1 MFIYYNFDKKL
12 LVMDMSCWKYWPK
25 IEEIADKLENY
36 GVDSLDDLSSLNS
49 VDLDE
54 IKKLLDEIE
63 VIAHDETIDFDSAK
77 HILDDEK
84 MNQALKLIRKFYLYI
99 GARLETSNA
108 EEIINSDDPQ
118 AALDKFHFY
127 ERYQGLLTNES
138 KLAHW
143 HEDKTFVFVGSGPL
157 PLTLILF
164 RQKFGCKCIGIE
176 IQEDVA
182 ELSREVIKKLGL
194 DDGIEILVG
203 DETLLKD
210 LDFDILMVAAFAEPK
225 ERVFSN
231 VWEIIDEKTPLLV
244 RTYSGMRA
252 ILYAPLTDTILRG
265 FHKEVMLL
273 PLGNSNNTSVLLR
286 KVV

>member
-1 MFIYYNFDKKL
+1 
-12 LVMDMSCWKYWPK
+12 MSCWKYWPK
-25 IEEIADKLENY
+25 IEEIATKLEDY
-36 GVDSLDDLSSLNS
+36 GVDSLDDLSLLND

-54 IKKLLDEIE
+54 ITALLDEIE

-84 MNQALKLIRKFYLYI
+84 MNRALKLIRKFYLYI
-99 GARLETSNA
+99 GARLETNNA
-108 EEIINSDDPQ
+108 TQIIESDNPQ
-118 AALDKFHFY
+118 VTLDTFHFY
-127 ERYQGLLTNES
+127 ERYEGLLTNES

-210 LDFDILMVAAFAEPK
+210 IDFDILMVAAFAEPK
-225 ERVFSN
+225 DRVFSN
-231 VWEIIDEKTPLLV
+231 VWEIVDEKTPVLV

-273 PLGNSNNTSVLLR
+273 PIGNTNNTSVLLR
-286 KVV
+286 KVI

>member
-1 MFIYYNFDKKL
+1 MKYIPIVIN
-12 LVMDMSCWKYWPK
+12 MSCWKYWPK
-25 IEEIADKLENY
+25 IEEIANKLEKY
-36 GVDSLDDLSSLNS
+36 GIDSLDDLSSLNA

-54 IKKLLDEIE
+54 ITALLDEIE
-63 VIAHDETIDFDSAK
+63 VIAHDDEIDFDSAK

-84 MNQALKLIRKFYLYI
+84 MNNALKLIRKFYLYT

-108 EEIINSDDPQ
+108 KEIIESDDPH
-118 AALDKFHFY
+118 ATLDKFHFY
-127 ERYQGLLTNES
+127 ERYHGLLTNES

-143 HEDKTFVFVGSGPL
+143 HDDKTFVFVGSGPL

-164 RQKFGCKCIGIE
+164 RQKFGCRCIGIE

-182 ELSREVIKKLGL
+182 ELSRKVIKKLGM

-210 LDFDILMVAAFAEPK
+210 IDFDILMVAAFAEPK

-231 VWEIIDEKTPLLV
+231 VWEILDEKTPLLV

-265 FHKEVMLL
+265 FHKEIMLL
-273 PLGNSNNTSVLLR
+273 PIGNSNNTSVLLR
-286 KVV
+286 KVI

>member
-1 MFIYYNFDKKL
+1 MQYTIIVIK
-12 LVMDMSCWKYWPK
+12 MSCWKYWPK
-25 IEEIADKLENY
+25 IEEIANKLENY
-36 GVDSLDDLSSLNS
+36 GIDSLNDMSSLND
-49 VDLDE
+49 VDLSE
-54 IKKLLDEIE
+54 ITKLLDEIE

-84 MNQALKLIRKFYLYI
+84 MNNALKLIRKFYLYI

-108 EEIINSDDPQ
+108 MEIIKSDDPK
-118 AALDKFHFY
+118 ATLDTFHFY

-143 HEDKTFVFVGSGPL
+143 HDDKTFVFVGSGPL

-164 RQKFGCKCIGIE
+164 REKFGCKCIGIE
-176 IQEDVA
+176 IQEEVA

-203 DETLLKD
+203 DETLLKNI
-210 LDFDILMVAAFAEPK
+210 DFDILMVAAFAEPK
-225 ERVFSN
+225 ERVFAN
-231 VWEIIDEKTPLLV
+231 VWEIVDEKTPVLV

-265 FHKEVMLL
+265 FHKEIMLL
-273 PLGNSNNTSVLLR
+273 PIGNSNNTSVLLR
-286 KVV
+286 KVI

>member
-1 MFIYYNFDKKL
+1 MQYTIIVIK
-12 LVMDMSCWKYWPK
+12 MSCWKYWPK
-25 IEEIADKLENY
+25 IEEIANKLENY
-36 GVDSLDDLSSLNS
+36 GIDSLNDLSSLND
-49 VDLDE
+49 VDLGE
-54 IKKLLDEIE
+54 ITKLLDEIE

-84 MNQALKLIRKFYLYI
+84 MNNALKLIRKFYLYI
-99 GARLETSNA
+99 GARL
-108 EEIINSDDPQ
+108 
-118 AALDKFHFY
+118 FHFY

-143 HEDKTFVFVGSGPL
+143 HDDKTFVFVGSGPL

-164 RQKFGCKCIGIE
+164 REKFGCKCIGIE
-176 IQEDVA
+176 IQEEVA

-210 LDFDILMVAAFAEPK
+210 IDFDILMVAAFAEPK
-225 ERVFSN
+225 ERVFAN
-231 VWEIIDEKTPLLV
+231 VWEIVDEKTPVLV

-265 FHKEVMLL
+265 FHKEIMLL
-273 PLGNSNNTSVLLR
+273 PIGNSNNTSVLLR
-286 KVV
+286 KVI

>member
-1 MFIYYNFDKKL
+1 
-12 LVMDMSCWKYWPK
+12 MSCWKYWPK
-25 IEEIADKLENY
+25 IEEIANKLENY
-36 GVDSLDDLSSLNS
+36 GVDSFNNISSLNS

-54 IKKLLDEIE
+54 IKELLDEIE
-63 VIAHDETIDFDSAK
+63 VIAHDNTIDFDSAK

-84 MNQALKLIRKFYLYI
+84 MNKALKLIRKFYLYI
-99 GARLETSNA
+99 GARLETDNA
-108 EEIINSDDPQ
+108 NEIINSDDPQ
-118 AALDKFHFY
+118 ATLDTFHFY
-127 ERYQGLLTNES
+127 ERYEGLLTNES

-176 IQEDVA
+176 IQEDIA

-203 DETLLKD
+203 DETLLKE

-231 VWEIIDEKTPLLV
+231 VWEIVDEKTPVLV

-273 PLGNSNNTSVLLR
+273 PIGNSNNTSVLLR

>member
-1 MFIYYNFDKKL
+1 MQYTIIVIK
-12 LVMDMSCWKYWPK
+12 MSCWKYWPK
-25 IEEIADKLENY
+25 IEEIANKLENY
-36 GVDSLDDLSSLNS
+36 GIDSLNDLSSLND
-49 VDLDE
+49 VDLGE
-54 IKKLLDEIE
+54 ITKLLDEIE

-84 MNQALKLIRKFYLYI
+84 MNNALKLIRKFYLYI

-108 EEIINSDDPQ
+108 MEIIKSDDPK
-118 AALDKFHFY
+118 ATLDTFHFY

-143 HEDKTFVFVGSGPL
+143 HDDKTFVFVGSGPL

-164 RQKFGCKCIGIE
+164 REKFGCKCIGIE
-176 IQEDVA
+176 IQEEVA
-182 ELSREVIKKLGL
+182 ELSREVIQKLGL

-210 LDFDILMVAAFAEPK
+210 IDFDILMVAAFAEPK
-225 ERVFSN
+225 ERVFAN
-231 VWEIIDEKTPLLV
+231 VWEIVDEKTPVLV

-265 FHKEVMLL
+265 FHKEIMLL
-273 PLGNSNNTSVLLR
+273 PIGNSNNTSVLLR
-286 KVV
+286 KVI

>member
-1 MFIYYNFDKKL
+1 MQYTIIVIK
-12 LVMDMSCWKYWPK
+12 MSCWKYWPK
-25 IEEIADKLENY
+25 IEEIANKLENY
-36 GVDSLDDLSSLNS
+36 GIDSLNDMSSLND
-49 VDLDE
+49 VDLGE
-54 IKKLLDEIE
+54 ITKLLDEIE

-84 MNQALKLIRKFYLYI
+84 MNNALKLIRKFYLYI

-108 EEIINSDDPQ
+108 MEIIKSDDPK
-118 AALDKFHFY
+118 ATLDTFHFY

-143 HEDKTFVFVGSGPL
+143 HDDKTFVFVGSGPL

-164 RQKFGCKCIGIE
+164 REKFGCKCIGIE

-182 ELSREVIKKLGL
+182 ELSREVIKKLSL

-203 DETLLKD
+203 DETLLKNI
-210 LDFDILMVAAFAEPK
+210 DFDILMVAAFAEPK
-225 ERVFSN
+225 ERVFAN
-231 VWEIIDEKTPLLV
+231 VWEIVDEKTPVLV

-265 FHKEVMLL
+265 FHKERMLL
-273 PLGNSNNTSVLLR
+273 PIGNSNNTSVLLR
-286 KVV
+286 KVI

>member
-1 MFIYYNFDKKL
+1 MQYTIIVIK
-12 LVMDMSCWKYWPK
+12 MSCWKYWPK
-25 IEEIADKLENY
+25 IEEIANKLENY
-36 GVDSLDDLSSLNS
+36 GIDSLNDMSSLND

-54 IKKLLDEIE
+54 ITKLLDEIE

-84 MNQALKLIRKFYLYI
+84 MNNALKLIRKFYLYI

-108 EEIINSDDPQ
+108 MEIIKSDDPK
-118 AALDKFHFY
+118 ATLDTFHFY

-143 HEDKTFVFVGSGPL
+143 HDDKTFVFVGSGPL

-164 RQKFGCKCIGIE
+164 REKFGCKCIGIE
-176 IQEDVA
+176 IQEEVA
-182 ELSREVIKKLGL
+182 ELSREVIQKLGL
-194 DDGIEILVG
+194 DDGIEIMVG

-210 LDFDILMVAAFAEPK
+210 IDFDILMVAAFAEPK
-225 ERVFSN
+225 ERVFAN
-231 VWEIIDEKTPLLV
+231 VWEIVDEKTPVLV

-265 FHKEVMLL
+265 FHKEIMLL
-273 PLGNSNNTSVLLR
+273 PIGNSNNTSVLLR
-286 KVV
+286 KVI

>member
-1 MFIYYNFDKKL
+1 MVIKL
-12 LVMDMSCWKYWPK
+12 SCWKYWPK
-25 IEEIADKLENY
+25 IEEIAVKLEDY
-36 GVDSLDDLSSLNS
+36 GVDTLEDLSSLND

-54 IKKLLDEIE
+54 ITGLLDEIE

-84 MNQALKLIRKFYLYI
+84 MNKALKLIRKFYLYI
-99 GARLETSNA
+99 GARLETNNVTQ
-108 EEIINSDDPQ
+108 IIESEDPQ
-118 AALDKFHFY
+118 ATLDTFHFY
-127 ERYQGLLTNES
+127 ERYEGLLTNES

-182 ELSREVIKKLGL
+182 ELSRKVIKKLGL

-210 LDFDILMVAAFAEPK
+210 IDFDILMVAAFAEPK

-231 VWEIIDEKTPLLV
+231 VWEIVDEKTPVLV

-273 PLGNSNNTSVLLR
+273 PIGNTNNTSVLLR
-286 KVV
+286 KVI

>member
-1 MFIYYNFDKKL
+1 MQYTIIVIK
-12 LVMDMSCWKYWPK
+12 MSCWKYWPK
-25 IEEIADKLENY
+25 IEEIANKLENY
-36 GVDSLDDLSSLNS
+36 GIDSLNDMSSLND
-49 VDLDE
+49 VDLGE
-54 IKKLLDEIE
+54 ITKLLDEIE

-84 MNQALKLIRKFYLYI
+84 MNNALKLIRKFYLYI

-108 EEIINSDDPQ
+108 MEIIKSDDPK
-118 AALDKFHFY
+118 ATLDTFHFY

-143 HEDKTFVFVGSGPL
+143 HDDKTFVFVGSGPL

-164 RQKFGCKCIGIE
+164 REKFGCKCIGIE
-176 IQEDVA
+176 IQEEVA

-210 LDFDILMVAAFAEPK
+210 IDFDILMVAAFAEPK
-225 ERVFSN
+225 ERVFAN
-231 VWEIIDEKTPLLV
+231 VWEIVDEKTPVLV

-265 FHKEVMLL
+265 FHKEIMLL
-273 PLGNSNNTSVLLR
+273 PIGNSNNTSVLLR
-286 KVV
+286 KVI

>member
-1 MFIYYNFDKKL
+1 
-12 LVMDMSCWKYWPK
+12 MSCWKYWPK
-25 IEEIADKLENY
+25 IEEIAEKLENY
-36 GVDSLDDLSSLNS
+36 GVDSLDDISSLND

-54 IKKLLDEIE
+54 ITSLLDEIE

-84 MNQALKLIRKFYLYI
+84 MNRALKLIRKFYLYI

-108 EEIINSDDPQ
+108 REIIESDDPK
-118 AALDKFHFY
+118 ATLDTFHFY
-127 ERYQGLLTNES
+127 ERYEGLLTNES

-164 RQKFGCKCIGIE
+164 GQKFGCKCIGIE

-203 DETLLKD
+203 DETTLKD

-225 ERVFSN
+225 DRVFSN
-231 VWEIIDEKTPLLV
+231 VWEIVDEKTPVLV

-273 PLGNSNNTSVLLR
+273 PIGNTNNTSVLLR

>member
-1 MFIYYNFDKKL
+1 MQYTIIVIK
-12 LVMDMSCWKYWPK
+12 MSCWKYWPK
-25 IEEIADKLENY
+25 IEEIANKLENY
-36 GVDSLDDLSSLNS
+36 GIDSLNDLSSLND
-49 VDLDE
+49 VDLGE
-54 IKKLLDEIE
+54 ITKLLDEIE

-84 MNQALKLIRKFYLYI
+84 MNNALKLIRKFYLYI

-108 EEIINSDDPQ
+108 MEIIKSDDPK
-118 AALDKFHFY
+118 ATLDTFHFY

-143 HEDKTFVFVGSGPL
+143 HDDKTFVFVGSGPL

-164 RQKFGCKCIGIE
+164 REKFGCKCIGIE
-176 IQEDVA
+176 IQEEVA
-182 ELSREVIKKLGL
+182 ELSREVIRKLGL
-194 DDGIEILVG
+194 DDGIEIMVG

-210 LDFDILMVAAFAEPK
+210 IDFDILMVAAFAEPK
-225 ERVFSN
+225 ERVFAN
-231 VWEIIDEKTPLLV
+231 VWEIVDEKTPVLV

-265 FHKEVMLL
+265 FHKEIMLL
-273 PLGNSNNTSVLLR
+273 PIGNSNNTSVLLR
-286 KVV
+286 KVI

>member
-1 MFIYYNFDKKL
+1 MVKI
-12 LVMDMSCWKYWPK
+12 SCWKYWPK
-25 IEEIADKLENY
+25 IEEIAEKLEDY
-36 GVDSLDDLSSLNS
+36 GIDSLEDLSSLNT

-54 IKKLLDEIE
+54 ITSLLDEIE
-63 VIAHDETIDFDSAK
+63 VIAHDEEIDFDSAK

-84 MNQALKLIRKFYLYI
+84 MNTALQLIRKFYLYI
-99 GARLETSNA
+99 GARLETNNA
-108 EEIINSDDPQ
+108 REIIKSDDPK
-118 AALDKFHFY
+118 ATLDTFHFY
-127 ERYQGLLTNES
+127 ERYEGLLTNES

-203 DETLLKD
+203 DETLLRD

-225 ERVFSN
+225 DRVFSN
-231 VWEIIDEKTPLLV
+231 VWEIVDEKTPVLV

-273 PLGNSNNTSVLLR
+273 PIGNTNNTSVLLR

>member
-1 MFIYYNFDKKL
+1 MQYTIIVIK
-12 LVMDMSCWKYWPK
+12 MSCWKYWPK
-25 IEEIADKLENY
+25 IEEIANKLENY
-36 GVDSLDDLSSLNS
+36 GIDSLNDMSSLND

-54 IKKLLDEIE
+54 ITKLLDEIE

-84 MNQALKLIRKFYLYI
+84 MNNALKLIRKFYLYI

-108 EEIINSDDPQ
+108 MEIIKSDDPK
-118 AALDKFHFY
+118 ATLDTFHFY

-143 HEDKTFVFVGSGPL
+143 HDDKTFVFVGSGPL

-164 RQKFGCKCIGIE
+164 RKKFGCKCIGIE
-176 IQEDVA
+176 IQEEVA
-182 ELSREVIKKLGL
+182 ELSREVIQKLGL

-210 LDFDILMVAAFAEPK
+210 IDFDILMVAAFAEPK
-225 ERVFSN
+225 ERVFAN
-231 VWEIIDEKTPLLV
+231 VWEIVDEKTPVLV

-265 FHKEVMLL
+265 FHKEIMLL
-273 PLGNSNNTSVLLR
+273 PIGNSNNTSVLLR
-286 KVV
+286 KVI

>member
-1 MFIYYNFDKKL
+1 MQYTIIVIK
-12 LVMDMSCWKYWPK
+12 MSCWKYWPK
-25 IEEIADKLENY
+25 IEEIANKLENY
-36 GVDSLDDLSSLNS
+36 GIDSLNDMSSLND
-49 VDLDE
+49 VDLGE
-54 IKKLLDEIE
+54 ITKLLDEIE

-84 MNQALKLIRKFYLYI
+84 MNNALKLIRKFYLYI

-108 EEIINSDDPQ
+108 MEIIKSDDPK
-118 AALDKFHFY
+118 ATLDTFHFY

-143 HEDKTFVFVGSGPL
+143 HDDKTFVFVGSGPL

-164 RQKFGCKCIGIE
+164 REKFGCKCIGIE
-176 IQEDVA
+176 IQEEVA
-182 ELSREVIKKLGL
+182 ELSREVIRKLGL

-203 DETLLKD
+203 DETLLKNI
-210 LDFDILMVAAFAEPK
+210 DFDILMVAAFAEPK
-225 ERVFSN
+225 ERVFAN
-231 VWEIIDEKTPLLV
+231 VWEIVDEKTPVLV

-265 FHKEVMLL
+265 FHKEIMLL
-273 PLGNSNNTSVLLR
+273 PIGNSNNTSVLLR
-286 KVV
+286 KVI

>member
-1 MFIYYNFDKKL
+1 MQYTIIVIK
-12 LVMDMSCWKYWPK
+12 MSCWKYWPK
-25 IEEIADKLENY
+25 IKEIANKLENY
-36 GVDSLDDLSSLNS
+36 GIDSLNDMSSLND
-49 VDLDE
+49 VDLGE
-54 IKKLLDEIE
+54 ITKLLDEIE

-84 MNQALKLIRKFYLYI
+84 MNNALKLIRKFYLYI

-108 EEIINSDDPQ
+108 MEIIKSDDPK
-118 AALDKFHFY
+118 ATLDTFHFY

-143 HEDKTFVFVGSGPL
+143 HDDKTFVFVGSGPL

-164 RQKFGCKCIGIE
+164 REKFGCKCIGIE
-176 IQEDVA
+176 IQEEVA

-210 LDFDILMVAAFAEPK
+210 IDFDILMVAAFAEPK
-225 ERVFSN
+225 ERVFAN
-231 VWEIIDEKTPLLV
+231 VWEIVDEKTPVLV

-265 FHKEVMLL
+265 FHKEIMLL
-273 PLGNSNNTSVLLR
+273 PIGNSNNTSVLLR
-286 KVV
+286 KVI

>member
-1 MFIYYNFDKKL
+1 MQYTIIVIK
-12 LVMDMSCWKYWPK
+12 MSCWKYWPK
-25 IEEIADKLENY
+25 IEEIANKLENY
-36 GVDSLDDLSSLNS
+36 GIDSLNDLSSLND
-49 VDLDE
+49 VDLGE
-54 IKKLLDEIE
+54 ITKLLDEIE

-84 MNQALKLIRKFYLYI
+84 MNNALKLIRKFYLYI

-108 EEIINSDDPQ
+108 MEIIKSDDPK
-118 AALDKFHFY
+118 ATLDTFHFY

-143 HEDKTFVFVGSGPL
+143 HDDKTFVFVGSGPL

-164 RQKFGCKCIGIE
+164 REKFGCKCIGIE
-176 IQEDVA
+176 IQEEVA
-182 ELSREVIKKLGL
+182 ELSREVIQKLGL
-194 DDGIEILVG
+194 DDGIEIMVG

-210 LDFDILMVAAFAEPK
+210 IDFDILMVAAFAEPK
-225 ERVFSN
+225 ERVFAN
-231 VWEIIDEKTPLLV
+231 VWEIVDEKTPVLV

-265 FHKEVMLL
+265 FHKEIMLL
-273 PLGNSNNTSVLLR
+273 PIGNSNNTSVLLR
-286 KVV
+286 KVI

>member
-1 MFIYYNFDKKL
+1 MQYTIIVIK
-12 LVMDMSCWKYWPK
+12 MSCWKYWPK
-25 IEEIADKLENY
+25 IEEIANKLENY
-36 GVDSLDDLSSLNS
+36 GIDSLNDLSSLND
-49 VDLDE
+49 VDLGE
-54 IKKLLDEIE
+54 ITKLLDEIE

-84 MNQALKLIRKFYLYI
+84 MNNALKLIRKFYLYI

-108 EEIINSDDPQ
+108 MEIIKSDDPK
-118 AALDKFHFY
+118 ATLDTFHFY

-143 HEDKTFVFVGSGPL
+143 HDDKTFVFVGSGPL

-164 RQKFGCKCIGIE
+164 REKFGCKCIGIE
-176 IQEDVA
+176 IQEEVA

-210 LDFDILMVAAFAEPK
+210 IDFDILMVAAFAEPK
-225 ERVFSN
+225 ERVFAN
-231 VWEIIDEKTPLLV
+231 VWEIVDEKTPVLV

-265 FHKEVMLL
+265 FHKEIMLL
-273 PLGNSNNTSVLLR
+273 PIGNSNNTSVLLR
-286 KVV
+286 KVI

>member
-1 MFIYYNFDKKL
+1 
-12 LVMDMSCWKYWPK
+12 MSCWKYWPK
-25 IEEIADKLENY
+25 IEDIAAKLEDY
-36 GVDSLDDLSSLNS
+36 GVDSLEDLSLLND

-54 IKKLLDEIE
+54 ITALLDEIE

-77 HILDDEK
+77 HILDDKK
-84 MNQALKLIRKFYLYI
+84 MNKALKLIRKFYLYI

-108 EEIINSDDPQ
+108 TQIIESDDPQ
-118 AALDKFHFY
+118 ATLDTFHFY
-127 ERYQGLLTNES
+127 ERYEGLLTNES

-182 ELSREVIKKLGL
+182 ELSRNVIKKLGL

-210 LDFDILMVAAFAEPK
+210 IDFDILMVAAFAEPK

-231 VWEIIDEKTPLLV
+231 VWEIVDEKTPVLV

-273 PLGNSNNTSVLLR
+273 PIGNTNNTSVLLR
-286 KVV
+286 KVI

>member
-1 MFIYYNFDKKL
+1 VIK
-12 LVMDMSCWKYWPK
+12 MSCWKYWPK
-25 IEEIADKLENY
+25 IEEIAVKLEDY
-36 GVDSLDDLSSLNS
+36 GVDSLDDLSLLND

-54 IKKLLDEIE
+54 ITKLLDEIE

-84 MNQALKLIRKFYLYI
+84 MNNALKLIRKFYLYI
-99 GARLETSNA
+99 GARLETNNA
-108 EEIINSDDPQ
+108 TEIIESEDPQ
-118 AALDKFHFY
+118 ATLDTFHFY
-127 ERYQGLLTNES
+127 ERYKGLLTNES

-182 ELSREVIKKLGL
+182 ELSRKVIKKLGL

-210 LDFDILMVAAFAEPK
+210 IDFDILMVAAFAEPK

-231 VWEIIDEKTPLLV
+231 VWEIVDEKTPVLV

-265 FHKEVMLL
+265 FHKEIMLL
-273 PLGNSNNTSVLLR
+273 PIGNSNNTSVLLR
-286 KVV
+286 KVI

>member
-1 MFIYYNFDKKL
+1 MQYIFIVIK
-12 LVMDMSCWKYWPK
+12 MSCWKYWPK
-25 IEEIADKLENY
+25 IEEIANKLENY
-36 GVDSLDDLSSLNS
+36 GIDTLDDLSSLNS

-54 IKKLLDEIE
+54 ITTLLDEIE

-84 MNQALKLIRKFYLYI
+84 MNTALKLIRKFYLYI

-108 EEIINSDDPQ
+108 MEIIESDDPH
-118 AALDKFHFY
+118 ATLDKFHFY

-164 RQKFGCKCIGIE
+164 RQKFGCRCIGIE

-182 ELSREVIKKLGL
+182 ELSRKVIKQLGL
-194 DDGIEILVG
+194 DDGIEIMVG

-210 LDFDILMVAAFAEPK
+210 IDFDILMVAAFAEPK

-231 VWEIIDEKTPLLV
+231 VWEIVDEKTPVLV

-286 KVV
+286 KVI

>member
-1 MFIYYNFDKKL
+1 MQYTIIVIK
-12 LVMDMSCWKYWPK
+12 MSCWKYWPK
-25 IEEIADKLENY
+25 IEEIANKLENY
-36 GVDSLDDLSSLNS
+36 GIDSLNDMSSLND
-49 VDLDE
+49 VDLGE
-54 IKKLLDEIE
+54 ITKLLDEIE

-84 MNQALKLIRKFYLYI
+84 MNNALKLIRKFYLYI

-108 EEIINSDDPQ
+108 MEIIKSDDPK
-118 AALDKFHFY
+118 ATLDTFHFY

-143 HEDKTFVFVGSGPL
+143 HDDKTFVFVGSGPL

-164 RQKFGCKCIGIE
+164 REKFGCKCIGIE
-176 IQEDVA
+176 IQEEVA
-182 ELSREVIKKLGL
+182 ELSREVIRKLGL
-194 DDGIEILVG
+194 DDGIEIMVG

-210 LDFDILMVAAFAEPK
+210 IDFDILMVAAFAEPK
-225 ERVFSN
+225 ERVFAN
-231 VWEIIDEKTPLLV
+231 VWEIVDEKTPVLV

-265 FHKEVMLL
+265 FHKEIMLL
-273 PLGNSNNTSVLLR
+273 PIGNSNNTSVLLR
-286 KVV
+286 KVI

>member
-1 MFIYYNFDKKL
+1 MQYTNIVIK
-12 LVMDMSCWKYWPK
+12 MSCWKYWPK
-25 IEEIADKLENY
+25 IEENANKLENY
-36 GVDSLDDLSSLNS
+36 GIDSLNDLSSLND
-49 VDLDE
+49 VDLGE
-54 IKKLLDEIE
+54 ITKLLDEIE

-84 MNQALKLIRKFYLYI
+84 MNNALKLIRKFYLYI

-108 EEIINSDDPQ
+108 MEIIKSDDPK
-118 AALDKFHFY
+118 ATLDTFHFY

-164 RQKFGCKCIGIE
+164 REKFGCKCIGIE

-182 ELSREVIKKLGL
+182 ELSREVIRKLGL

-210 LDFDILMVAAFAEPK
+210 IDFDILMVAAFAEPK
-225 ERVFSN
+225 ERVFAN
-231 VWEIIDEKTPLLV
+231 VWEIVDEKTPVLV

-265 FHKEVMLL
+265 FHKEIMLL
-273 PLGNSNNTSVLLR
+273 PIGNSNNTSVLLR
-286 KVV
+286 KVI

>member
-1 MFIYYNFDKKL
+1 MQYTNIVIK
-12 LVMDMSCWKYWPK
+12 MSCWKYWPK
-25 IEEIADKLENY
+25 IEEIANKLENY
-36 GVDSLDDLSSLNS
+36 GIDSLNDLSSLND
-49 VDLDE
+49 VDLGE
-54 IKKLLDEIE
+54 ITKLLDEIE

-84 MNQALKLIRKFYLYI
+84 MNNALKLIRKFYLYI

-108 EEIINSDDPQ
+108 MEIIKSDDPK
-118 AALDKFHFY
+118 ATLDTFHFY

-143 HEDKTFVFVGSGPL
+143 HDDKTFVFVGSGPL

-164 RQKFGCKCIGIE
+164 REKFGCKCIGIE
-176 IQEDVA
+176 IQEEVA
-182 ELSREVIKKLGL
+182 ELSREVIRKLGL
-194 DDGIEILVG
+194 DDGIEIMVG

-210 LDFDILMVAAFAEPK
+210 IDFDILMVAAFAEPK
-225 ERVFSN
+225 ERVFAN
-231 VWEIIDEKTPLLV
+231 VWEIVDEKTPVLV

-265 FHKEVMLL
+265 FHKEIMLL
-273 PLGNSNNTSVLLR
+273 PIGNSNNTSVLLR
-286 KVV
+286 KVI

>member
-1 MFIYYNFDKKL
+1 MQYTIIVIK
-12 LVMDMSCWKYWPK
+12 MSCWKYWPK
-25 IEEIADKLENY
+25 IEEIANKLENY
-36 GVDSLDDLSSLNS
+36 GIDSLNDMSSLND
-49 VDLDE
+49 VDLGE
-54 IKKLLDEIE
+54 ITKLLDEIE

-84 MNQALKLIRKFYLYI
+84 MNNALKLIRKFYLYI

-108 EEIINSDDPQ
+108 MEIIKSDDPK
-118 AALDKFHFY
+118 ATLDTFHFY

-143 HEDKTFVFVGSGPL
+143 HDDKTFVVVGSGPL

-164 RQKFGCKCIGIE
+164 REKFGCKCIGIE

-182 ELSREVIKKLGL
+182 ELSREVIKKLSL

-203 DETLLKD
+203 DETLLKNI
-210 LDFDILMVAAFAEPK
+210 DFDILMVAAFAEPK
-225 ERVFSN
+225 ERVFAN
-231 VWEIIDEKTPLLV
+231 VWEIVDEKTPVLV

-265 FHKEVMLL
+265 FHKEIMLL
-273 PLGNSNNTSVLLR
+273 PIGNSNNTSVLLR
-286 KVV
+286 KVI

>member
-1 MFIYYNFDKKL
+1 VIK
-12 LVMDMSCWKYWPK
+12 MSCWKYWPK
-25 IEEIADKLENY
+25 IEEIANKLENY
-36 GVDSLDDLSSLNS
+36 GVDSLDDISSLND

-54 IKKLLDEIE
+54 ITTLLDEIE

-84 MNQALKLIRKFYLYI
+84 MNKALKLIRRFYLYI
-99 GARLETSNA
+99 GARLETNNA
-108 EEIINSDDPQ
+108 LEIIESDDPH
-118 AALDKFHFY
+118 ATLDKFHFY

-182 ELSREVIKKLGL
+182 ELSRKVIKKLGL
-194 DDGIEILVG
+194 DDGIEIIVG
-203 DETLLKD
+203 DETTLKD
-210 LDFDILMVAAFAEPK
+210 LDYDILMVAAFAEPK
-225 ERVFSN
+225 ERVFAN
-231 VWEIIDEKTPLLV
+231 VWEIVDEKTPVLV

-273 PLGNSNNTSVLLR
+273 PIGNSNNTSVLLR